1 MKRSEKLV
9 KLFFYLMLVVL
20 GIIVGVAFGHYGNLP
35 LAEEINLIDIAGL
48 MVTIFLAVYIPMVL
62 NQQLQTTRDRKKLL
76 EDRILDYQNL
86 IRRVN
91 ILIQDKQTR
100 PFDDYLTIKNLL
112 DVSEQRLN
120 TLVLLIKN
128 SGFDSS
134 LNQDIAK
141 IKKINEEH
149 KNLLW
154 DKIEAVSDSDLLE
167 QSIRERE
174 ELLYNK
180 LDETSSLLIFKISS
194 VK

>member
-76 EDRILDYQNL
+76 EDRILDYQIL